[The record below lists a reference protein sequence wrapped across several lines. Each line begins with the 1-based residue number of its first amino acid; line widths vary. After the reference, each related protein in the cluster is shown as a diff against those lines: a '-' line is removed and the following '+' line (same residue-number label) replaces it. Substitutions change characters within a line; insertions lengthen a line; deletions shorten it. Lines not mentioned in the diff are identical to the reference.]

1 MQYTKDLVHVLKNMV
16 TSGYSPEFDVG
27 GITDPFLQIRVLRL
41 LRILGQGDADSSDIM
56 SDILA
61 QVNTSFYIIQDDAN
75 KKLHLSL

>member
-1 MQYTKDLVHVLKNMV
+1 MQYTKDLVRVLKNMV

-27 GITDPFLQIRVLRL
+27 GITDPFLQIRVLRI

>member
-1 MQYTKDLVHVLKNMV
+1 MQYTKDLVCVLKNMV

>member
-1 MQYTKDLVHVLKNMV
+1 MV

-41 LRILGQGDADSSDIM
+41 LRILGQGDADSRDIM
-56 SDILA
+56 SYILA

>member
-1 MQYTKDLVHVLKNMV
+1 MV

-56 SDILA
+56 SYILA
-61 QVNTSFYIIQDDAN
+61 QVNTSFYIIQNDAN

>member
-1 MQYTKDLVHVLKNMV
+1 MQYTKDLVRVLKNMV

-27 GITDPFLQIRVLRL
+27 GITDPFLKIRVLRL

-56 SDILA
+56 SEILA

>member
-1 MQYTKDLVHVLKNMV
+1 MV

-56 SDILA
+56 SYILA

-75 KKLHLSL
+75 KKMHLSL

>member
-1 MQYTKDLVHVLKNMV
+1 MQYTKDLVRVLKNMV

-75 KKLHLSL
+75 KKMHLSL

>member
-1 MQYTKDLVHVLKNMV
+1 MQYTKDLVRVLKNMV

-75 KKLHLSL
+75 KKLRLSL

>member
-1 MQYTKDLVHVLKNMV
+1 MQYTKDLVRVLKNMV

>member
-1 MQYTKDLVHVLKNMV
+1 MQYTKDLVRVLKNMV

-56 SDILA
+56 SYILA
-61 QVNTSFYIIQDDAN
+61 QVNTSFYIIQNDAN

>member
-1 MQYTKDLVHVLKNMV
+1 MQYTKDLVRVLKNMV

-61 QVNTSFYIIQDDAN
+61 QVNTSFYIIQNDAN
-75 KKLHLSL
+75 KKLHLSF

>member
-1 MQYTKDLVHVLKNMV
+1 MV
-16 TSGYSPEFDVG
+16 TSGYSLEFDVG

>member
-1 MQYTKDLVHVLKNMV
+1 MV

-56 SDILA
+56 SYILA

>member
-1 MQYTKDLVHVLKNMV
+1 MV